1 MVVFLRHILYN
12 LVGGC
17 MDLNRIKK
25 YIPTVILAIGL
36 LFFASKYYETKTEP
50 QLPFAQLVGTDNNSD
65 VEVKD
70 EREPKTILVQVAG
83 AAVNTGIVELKEG
96 DRVKDAIDAA
106 GGVLS
111 DADVDS
117 LNLARKVK
125 DEEKIYIPKVG
136 EIVETHTAVSNEL
149 ININK
154 ASSGE
159 LQNIPGIGPKT
170 ADKIVRYRE
179 GNPFV
184 NIEDIKNVPGIGDKK
199 FEEIKDFITCD

>member
-12 LVGGC
+12 LVGGY

-36 LFFASKYYETKTEP
+36 LFFASKYYETNTEQ
-50 QLPFAQLVGTDNNSD
+50 QLPFTQLVDTDND
-65 VEVKD
+65 RDIEVKD

-106 GGVLS
+106 GGVLP

-117 LNLARKVK
+117 LNMARKVK

-136 EIVETHTAVSNEL
+136 ERVETHTAVSNEL

-154 ASSGE
+154 ANSVE

-179 GNPFV
+179 SNPFV
-184 NIEDIKNVPGIGDKK
+184 NVEDIKNVPGIGDKK
-199 FEEIKDFITCD
+199 YEEIKDFITCD

>member
-1 MVVFLRHILYN
+1 MVVFLRYILYN
-12 LVGGC
+12 LLGGN

-25 YIPTVILAIGL
+25 YIPTVLLAIGL
-36 LFFASKYYETKTEP
+36 LFFASKYYETTTEP
-50 QLPFAQLVGTDNNSD
+50 QMPFAQLVGTDNSSD
-65 VEVKD
+65 VEIKD

-83 AAVNTGIVELKEG
+83 AAVNKGIVELKEG

-106 GGVLS
+106 GGVLP

-136 EIVETHTAVSNEL
+136 EKVETQTAVSNEL

-154 ASSGE
+154 ASAGE

-170 ADKIVRYRE
+170 ADKIVRYRD

-184 NIEDIKNVPGIGDKK
+184 SIEDIKNVPGIGDKK

>member
-50 QLPFAQLVGTDNNSD
+50 QLPFAQLVGTEDD
-65 VEVKD
+65 KEVGVKD

-83 AAVNTGIVELKEG
+83 AAMNTGLVELKEG

-106 GGVLS
+106 GGALP
-111 DADVDS
+111 DADIDS

-136 EIVETHTAVSNEL
+136 EKVETHTAVSNEL

-154 ASSGE
+154 ANSVE

-170 ADKIVRYRE
+170 ADKIIRYRE

-184 NIEDIKNVPGIGDKK
+184 NVEDIKNVPGIGDKK
-199 FEEIKDFITCD
+199 FEEIKDFITCN

>member
-1 MVVFLRHILYN
+1 MVVFLCHILYN
-12 LVGGC
+12 LIGGY
-17 MDLNRIKK
+17 MDLNSIKK

-36 LFFASKYYETKTEP
+36 LFFASKYYESKTEP
-50 QLPFAQLVGTDNNSD
+50 LLPFAQIAETDDDRD

-83 AAVNTGIVELKEG
+83 AAVNTGLVELKEG

-106 GGVLS
+106 GGVLP
-111 DADVDS
+111 DADIDS

-136 EIVETHTAVSNEL
+136 EKVEGQTAVSNEL

-170 ADKIVRYRE
+170 ADKIVRYRD
-179 GNPFV
+179 GNPFL